1 MWGFCVFCASV
12 GVAEAGA
19 VEPPLTRPQGGPSLA
34 TMSKTPNAQAKLNH
48 ARYRLHRLEEEFRK
62 GPVRDPLAIKYEAA
76 DCIEAAANAFNRLSR
91 EVNSQ
96 AFKKAHHDW
105 RTLKL
110 TQNEQEFFN
119 SMTAARD
126 SDVHQK
132 DIEVTAVEREVP
144 AITVDGVTTVS
155 GPVEAVSKCTVMLHD
170 YHLGDDELTEACR
183 KFIAYTQDLI
193 DQFQ

>member
-1 MWGFCVFCASV
+1 V
-12 GVAEAGA
+12 GVAGEAVA
-19 VEPPLTRPQGGPSLA
+19 VEPPLTRPYGRPSLA

-76 DCIEAAANAFNRLSR
+76 DCIDAAANAFYRLSG

-110 TQNEQEFFN
+110 TQNAREFFN
-119 SMTAARD
+119 AMTANRGN
-126 SDVHQK
+126 DVHWK
-132 DIEVTAVEREVP
+132 DIEVTVVEREVP
-144 AITVDGVTTVS
+144 AIMVDGVTTVS
-155 GPVEAVSKCTVMLHD
+155 GPVEAVSKCTVMFHD
-170 YHLGDDELTEACR
+170 YHLGEDELTEACR